1 MILTPHHIILLKS
14 YILASIMTT
23 ATTRLSSKGQ
33 VIIPKSIRQS
43 YRWAIGQEFTVEDT
57 GEGVLLRPKSSF
69 PRTTV
74 EEVAGCLKY
83 SGPPKTLEEME
94 DAIRKGVLEQ
104 WHDIALLYRLW
115 NF

>member
-1 MILTPHHIILLKS
+1 MATE
-14 YILASIMTT
+14 
-23 ATTRLSSKGQ
+23 TTRLSSKGQ

-43 YRWAIGQEFTVEDT
+43 HRWLIGQEFTVEDT
-57 GEGVLLRPKSSF
+57 GEGVLLRPKSPF

-104 WHDIALLYRLW
+104 WRDSR
-115 NF
+115 